1 MSILH
6 SGIGV
11 CCFASSVDYK
21 HEEIEH
27 SSMTPM
33 DIYETKLETVQLYC
47 KGNILLI
54 GYGK

>member
-54 GYGK
+54 GYSK